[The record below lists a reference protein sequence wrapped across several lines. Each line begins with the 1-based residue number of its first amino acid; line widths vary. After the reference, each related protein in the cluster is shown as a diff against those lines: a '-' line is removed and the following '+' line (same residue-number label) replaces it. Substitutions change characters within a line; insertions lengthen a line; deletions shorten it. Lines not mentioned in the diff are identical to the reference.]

1 MGEPQDLQYIGSVL
15 AGAPGAAGQPLR
27 VAWRG
32 RGGSGGSSSG
42 HAARG
47 SGSSAHSSRRG
58 AGAAA
63 SQPGEQISGHW

>member
-1 MGEPQDLQYIGSVL
+1 MSESHDLHYIGSVL

-32 RGGSGGSSSG
+32 RGGSNGSGSG
-42 HAARG
+42 HVARG
-47 SGSSAHSSRRG
+47 SGSAAHSSRRG